1 MKRGGL
7 AAPLIKSIIFVV
19 VTVLITAVLGISIA
33 YTGVSA
39 TVGYRAVF
47 SDVTGLTV
55 GDDVDIAGV
64 RVGEVTSI
72 SVYDRNRA
80 LVGFSVQP
88 GRPLPASVTASI
100 MYLNLVGQRYLELGQ
115 GTGPANGT
123 LPPGGTIPLSRT
135 TPALN
140 LTVLFN
146 GFQPLFQALSPG
158 DVNQLTS
165 DIIQVFQGESPNI
178 TALVATVG
186 SLTTALASKDQVID
200 EVIGNL
206 NSVLRTITSRGNAL
220 ASLVTSLQQLV
231 SGLAADR
238 QSVGTAISA
247 IASLTSATA
256 GLLQVGRAPLQAG
269 ITQLQRLASNLAANS
284 PDGQYVPAG
293 SAGQDGGHREDGLVR
308 LLAEL
313 LPLRRHG
320 DRRAQLPGRPATA
333 GRPGHG
339 GEVRVVRRLSI
350 TPVRERNP
358 IAVAVAGLAIVA
370 VIVLLTYF
378 SGSLPLIGGGT
389 GYTAY
394 FAEAAGLQA
403 GNEVR
408 DRGRHGGPGHRR
420 EPGRRQGGGDVP
432 GERSVGRQPDHRRH
446 RDQDP
451 AGRQVPGA
459 RPGGPRAAGSR
470 PGRSRYR
477 APARPT
483 T

>member
-1 MKRGGL
+1 MKRRGL
-7 AAPLIKSIIFVV
+7 AAPLVKSIIFVV

-80 LVGFSVQP
+80 LVGFSVQS
-88 GRPLPASVTASI
+88 GRPLPASVTATM
-100 MYLNLVGQRYLELGQ
+100 MYLNLVGQRYVELGQ
-115 GTGPANGT
+115 GTGPADRT

-146 GFQPLFQALSPG
+146 GFQPLFRALSPG

-186 SLTTALASKDQVID
+186 SLTSALASKDQVID
-200 EVIGNL
+200 DVIGNL
-206 NSVLRTITSRGNAL
+206 NAVLRTITSRGNAL
-220 ASLVTSLQQLV
+220 ATLVTSLQELV

-256 GLLQVGRAPLQAG
+256 GLLQVGRAPLKAG

-284 PDGQYVPAG
+284 PTVSAFLQDLPVKMADIARIASYG
-293 SAGQDGGHREDGLVR
+293 SWLNFFLCDATVTGVR
-308 LLAEL
+308 NAL
-313 LPLRRHG
+313 
-320 DRRAQLPGRPATA
+320 
-333 GRPGHG
+333 
-339 GEVRVVRRLSI
+339 
-350 TPVRERNP
+350 
-358 IAVAVAGLAIVA
+358 
-370 VIVLLTYF
+370 
-378 SGSLPLIGGGT
+378 
-389 GYTAY
+389 
-394 FAEAAGLQA
+394 
-403 GNEVR
+403 
-408 DRGRHGGPGHRR
+408 GGPPPRG
-420 EPGRRQGGGDVP
+420 VP
-432 GERSVGRQPDHRRH
+432 VT
-446 RDQDP
+446 
-451 AGRQVPGA
+451 AA
-459 RPGGPRAAGSR
+459 RCS
-470 PGRSRYR
+470 S
-477 APARPT
+477 
-483 T
+483 